1 MGGLFFTHP
10 CFMNSAQKY
19 DELATDVSGD
29 PEIRQL
35 NLFLDR
41 LEMLEKELGQIIIG
55 IDRMRME
62 KEHALRQRKAGKR
75 T

>member
-1 MGGLFFTHP
+1 
-10 CFMNSAQKY
+10 MNSAQKF
-19 DELATDVSGD
+19 DEPATDVSDD
-29 PEIRQL
+29 PEIRRL

-41 LEMLEKELGQIIIG
+41 LETLEKELKQIITG